1 MVCVDPDIGYT
12 GAREL
17 EKSPS
22 PFTSSLSEYSIS
34 KVSLV
39 LVSIHESVIEY
50 DVMVVGVFRVGGEG
64 GVVVGGDVVV
74 VGGDVVVVGGGVVVA
89 IVVVANFIED
99 H

>member
-34 KVSLV
+34 KVTLV
-39 LVSIHESVIEY
+39 LVSLHVTVIES
-50 DVMVVGVFRVGGEG
+50 DVMVVGVFRVGGG
-64 GVVVGGDVVV
+64 K
-74 VGGDVVVVGGGVVVA
+74 VA
-89 IVVVANFIED
+89 AFTISDLALLLIESVEEIARI
-99 H
+99 